1 MHAKRL
7 FYFNLYYC
15 KIANADKDLEKE
27 KIHLLKKE
35 LSQQGHKELVEI
47 CLNMA
52 KLKVENKEMLSY
64 LLFDADNPLEYAQGI
79 KQEIQLQ
86 FKELNVHYYYATKS
100 LRKTL
105 RLINKYSR
113 FTKFKQGEIE
123 LLLHFS
129 ALFSNTIASDTK
141 HLPLLGLQYRSLTK
155 AASLIQKIH
164 EDLRYDYVKEFNLI
178 LEKTKSSFKNWDAQK
193 FMVQELD

>member
-1 MHAKRL
+1 M
-7 FYFNLYYC
+7 
-15 KIANADKDLEKE
+15 EKE

-35 LSQQGHKELVEI
+35 LISRSQKELVEI

-52 KLKVENKEMLSY
+52 KLKVENKEMLTY
-64 LLFDADNPLEYAQGI
+64 LLYDAENPLEYAQRV
-79 KQEIQLQ
+79 KEEINSH
-86 FKELNVHYYYATKS
+86 FAELNMHYYYATKS

-129 ALFSNTIASDTK
+129 TCFNSTIPKDSK
-141 HLPLLGLQYRSLTK
+141 HIPLLGLQFRSLTK

-164 EDLRYDYVKEFNLI
+164 EDLHYDYLLEYNAI
-178 LEKTKSSFKNWDAQK
+178 AEKTKNQFKNWENTN
-193 FMVQELD
+193 FELAAF